1 MTIFFSYLWYS
12 SYFPQPAYVF
22 TNLIFIIKGF
32 FTTYIAC
39 SLSGIHYG
47 TGRHLKD
54 ISPEDIPKA
63 LYFWWLCELLYA
75 ITTASIRLSIAL
87 FLLRICINPSQRWV
101 IYGTL
106 TMVFSFSIFY
116 FFLALFQCKPV
127 SFFWRQYA
135 GLEGSCINQAVVPN
149 AAIAHSVVSF
159 TADWILGL
167 LPVVLLWHLK
177 MNTRTKV
184 SVAGLL
190 SLGLL

>member
-22 TNLIFIIKGF
+22 TNLISIIKGF

-101 IYGTL
+101 
-106 TMVFSFSIFY
+106 MV
-116 FFLALFQCKPV
+116 P
-127 SFFWRQYA
+127 
-135 GLEGSCINQAVVPN
+135 
-149 AAIAHSVVSF
+149 
-159 TADWILGL
+159 
-167 LPVVLLWHLK
+167 
-177 MNTRTKV
+177 
-184 SVAGLL
+184 
-190 SLGLL
+190 